1 MTTEVLA
8 PPTHGPSIDLFG
20 RTYPVALPRRG
31 DPRLAVAAV
40 IISVQILGQTVLGF
54 NLSIAQILISIGVA
68 GGLDLV
74 LVAWEQGII
83 AWPASALLT
92 GNGVAL
98 IMRVPGTE
106 HGDWWSTRG
115 WPIFASTAAVAVLS
129 KYVTRVGGQ
138 KK

>member
-20 RTYPVALPRRG
+20 RTYRVALPRRG

-92 GNGVAL
+92 G
-98 IMRVPGTE
+98 
-106 HGDWWSTRG
+106 
-115 WPIFASTAAVAVLS
+115 
-129 KYVTRVGGQ
+129 
-138 KK
+138 KKSIKKIH